1 MRPVTICLIA
11 LLLASCAADSANDRR
26 VGQVVVCHKGKKTL
40 AVSNA
45 ASMAHLDHGDSIG
58 PCPTGQ

>member
-1 MRPVTICLIA
+1 MRLAIGCLIA
-11 LLLASCAADSANDRR
+11 LLLSACAADSASDRR

-45 ASMAHLDHGDSIG
+45 ASMGHLDHGDSIG
-58 PCPTGQ
+58 PCPAEQ